1 MAILKLI
8 IWPLISLPLAID
20 PAIELAWIPLLQC
33 TALWGTIHIY
43 LLDLQTL
50 LKFYLCFFN
59 QMHTWVDILTDHN
72 ENEVN
77 EDIDDDFAVR
87 LDTDTPEGKIY

>member
-33 TALWGTIHIY
+33 TVGNHTY
-43 LLDLQTL
+43 LPFGSSNPS
-50 LKFYLCFFN
+50 K
-59 QMHTWVDILTDHN
+59 ILSL
-72 ENEVN
+72 
-77 EDIDDDFAVR
+77 F
-87 LDTDTPEGKIY
+87 L